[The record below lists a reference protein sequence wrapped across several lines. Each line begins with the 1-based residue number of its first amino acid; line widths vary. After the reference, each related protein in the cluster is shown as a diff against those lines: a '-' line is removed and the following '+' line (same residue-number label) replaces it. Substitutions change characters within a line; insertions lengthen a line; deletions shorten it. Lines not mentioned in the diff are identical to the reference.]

1 MIPNEHIKGGSIFKG
16 FLNISYPSQLVEST
30 LTVQPTILHH
40 LLLPCTIHHDKKNWA
55 PWPGGPPHR
64 LAKDFQLVQV
74 PQESEV
80 CQHFQPV
87 WLYSKIITNIKE
99 TPPGDATN
107 AQWTTGPF
115 TIKLFLLFED
125 GVGGIYFQFQH
136 RVNF

>member
-1 MIPNEHIKGGSIFKG
+1 MGGRIFKG

-99 TPPGDATN
+99 TPPDPVMLQMPN
-107 AQWTTGPF
+107 ELQGPLQLSCSF
-115 TIKLFLLFED
+115 FLRME
-125 GVGGIYFQFQH
+125 
-136 RVNF
+136 